1 METRKIALACFIGG
15 ALCSLV
21 ALLFTPTFWWLGLIA
36 GFVGGYLAYD
46 FREVL
51 RAIPKAAQAVGQVI
65 AKEWPGA
72 KKWLARPRPIIYWAV
87 SLTIITCSV
96 GSLLWGRRL
105 VQAAIQDNTP
115 MGVLLGMVLTSIAV
129 VLFVT
134 ALTLSALVEKGA
146 VAERCFRI
154 STPEDVSRWS
164 NRRKYYSDMGYTE
177 KPYTYANAYR
187 WMRRGLGVVCLGVIE
202 FLFRD
207 MWRPVGEFLLNV
219 LIYAG
224 LVLFGCVFYPCLFGW
239 KLFKLIHSHKRLLCA
254 IDCAIGGAM
263 SYLLLARSAHTLGA
277 QVALVLFGGLLG
289 AGLGV
294 LNWEVVSKR
303 LLHVAKS

>member
-21 ALLFTPTFWWLGLIA
+21 ALLFAPAFWWLGLIA

-46 FREVL
+46 FREVP
-51 RAIPKAAQAVGQVI
+51 RAVPKAAQAVGEVV
-65 AKEWPGA
+65 AEEWSDV
-72 KKWLARPRPIIYWAV
+72 KKSLVRPRPIIYAATLLTVTIGIACWPSWRNHMTGDAVGFAYIVLMGFAWCAV
-87 SLTIITCSV
+87 SLFLMF
-96 GSLLWGRRL
+96 LLK
-105 VQAAIQDNTP
+105 
-115 MGVLLGMVLTSIAV
+115 MGV
-129 VLFVT
+129 
-134 ALTLSALVEKGA
+134 E
-146 VAERCFRI
+146 AERCFFVW
-154 STPEDVSRWS
+154 P
-164 NRRKYYSDMGYTE
+164 SDKGIGYNWYQKELEKGFTE
-177 KPYTYANAYR
+177 KPYTYANAY
-187 WMRRGLGVVCLGVIE
+187 WWIARGLDICLPTAIT
-202 FLFRD
+202 FLLCD
-207 MWRPVGEFLLNV
+207 MWMYLAIGIGYGCYYF
-219 LIYAG
+219 G
-224 LVLFGCVFYPCLFGW
+224 LFCRELFE
-239 KLFKLIHSHKRLLCA
+239 LIHSHKRLLCA

>member
-21 ALLFTPTFWWLGLIA
+21 ALLFAPAFWWLGLIA

-51 RAIPKAAQAVGQVI
+51 RAIPKAAHEVGQII
-65 AKEWPGA
+65 AKEWPGT
-72 KKWLARPRPIIYWAV
+72 KKWLVRPRPILYLTM
-87 SLTIITCSV
+87 SLAIVMCSIV
-96 GSLLWGRRL
+96 PLLDRL
-105 VQAAIQDNTP
+105 VEARITSGFVFLAVLMVATFSVSIF
-115 MGVLLGMVLTSIAV
+115 GVLA
-129 VLFVT
+129 
-134 ALTLSALVEKGA
+134 TLMEKGA
-146 VAERCFRI
+146 DSERSFAL
-154 STPEDVSRWS
+154 STPEDETRWA
-164 NRRKYYSDMGYTE
+164 NRRKYYSDMGYAE

-187 WMRRGLGVVCLGVIE
+187 WLARGIGVVCLAVIR
-202 FLFRD
+202 FFFWD
-207 MWRPVGEFLLNV
+207 MWRPVGEFLLQA
-219 LIYAG
+219 LIFVG
-224 LVLFGCVFYPCLFGW
+224 LVLFGCVFYPCLFGC

-303 LLHVAKS
+303 LLHVPSKS